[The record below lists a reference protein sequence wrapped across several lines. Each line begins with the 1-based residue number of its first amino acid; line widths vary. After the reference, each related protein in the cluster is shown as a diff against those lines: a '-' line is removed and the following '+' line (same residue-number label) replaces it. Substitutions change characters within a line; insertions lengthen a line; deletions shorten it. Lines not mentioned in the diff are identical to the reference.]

1 LYTAGA
7 LQVPAEAYVISQE
20 MRFEYPEFLWLLL
33 FVPLAALVYWRYGQ
47 WRKESLAKLGNLH
60 TLTPL
65 INGFI
70 KGRQTTKF
78 ILFLGAVVLGV
89 LALANPQKA
98 DDHVTIHRSG
108 IDVFYVLDVSRS
120 MLATD
125 IAPDRLER
133 ARQTIKRSLDKMRDN
148 RVGLVVF
155 AGNAYLQVPLTVD
168 YNAVKMYLDNATPD
182 IVPRQGT
189 VLGDA
194 IKLANNS
201 FSRQES
207 KYKAIVLISDGEDHD
222 KNAVETA
229 GKIYETGTVINTIG
243 VGDPK
248 GAVLIDP
255 QTGQPK
261 KDAQDQPVVTR
272 LNERILKDIA
282 AAGKGSYFLLN
293 NISQGADN
301 ITAALNKMEKA
312 DLGSE
317 ALKAYRSYFQW
328 LLGAALLCLLT
339 GMLLPGAYKNKA
351 LVS

>member
-1 LYTAGA
+1 
-7 LQVPAEAYVISQE
+7 
-20 MRFEYPEFLWLLL
+20 MRFEYPEFLWLLW
-33 FVPLAALVYWRYGQ
+33 FVPLAVLVYLRYGQ
-47 WRKESLAKLGNLH
+47 WRKRSLARLGDLQ

-78 ILFLGAVVLGV
+78 VLFLSAVFLGI

-98 DDHVTIHRSG
+98 DQEVTIHRSG
-108 IDVFYVLDVSRS
+108 IDLFYVLDVSRS

-194 IKLANNS
+194 IELANNS
-201 FSRQES
+201 FSRQEN
-207 KYKAIVLISDGEDHD
+207 KYKAIILISDGEDHD
-222 KNAVETA
+222 KNAVEA
-229 GKIYETGTVINTIG
+229 ARKIYETGTVINTIG

-248 GAVLIDP
+248 GVVLIEP
-255 QTGQPK
+255 ETGQPK
-261 KDAQDQPVVTR
+261 KDDQDQPVVTR
-272 LNERILKDIA
+272 LNEKVLKDIA
-282 AAGKGSYFLLN
+282 AAGKGTYFLLN
-293 NISQGADN
+293 NINQGADN
-301 ITAALNKMEKA
+301 ITAAINRMEKA
-312 DLGSE
+312 DLGNE
-317 ALKAYRSYFQW
+317 AFKAYRSYFQW
-328 LLGAALLCLLT
+328 CLAAALLCLMT
-339 GMLLPGAYKNKA
+339 AMLLPGAYKNKA
-351 LVS
+351 LV